1 MKREEILIN
10 ATASEVRAALVES
23 GVLQEVQIERA
34 SRRGVISNIYKG
46 KVSRVLPG
54 MQAAFIELG
63 LERTAFLHASD
74 IARSTPTEAPG
85 DGSESDIRDFVREGQ
100 ELLVQVLKEPLGT
113 KGARLT
119 TYIAIPS
126 RYLVLTPAST
136 GIGVSSRIDEGAER
150 ERLRSLV
157 EELKVSMP
165 DAGYI
170 IRTAAEG
177 ATREALEADMTFL
190 HKLWKSIEETAVRTP
205 AGALV
210 HEDLPLPLRVLRDS
224 SSPDIVRVRVD
235 SEATLVKL
243 RQFAESFVPR
253 LAPLIELYGESR
265 PIFDL
270 YGIDDEINRA
280 LHRKVPLK
288 SGGHVVFDQTE
299 AMTTID
305 VNTGAYVGHRN
316 LEETIFRTNLEAAAA
331 IARQLKLRNQ
341 IGRAHV

>member
-23 GVLQEVQIERA
+23 GVVQEVQIERA

-74 IARSTPTEAPG
+74 LARSPHVEQPED
-85 DGSESDIRDFVREGQ
+85 DGEPDIREFVREGQ

-126 RYLVLTPAST
+126 RYLVLTPASA
-136 GIGVSSRIDEGAER
+136 GIGVSSRIDEDAER

-157 EELKVSMP
+157 EELRVTAP
-165 DAGYI
+165 EAGYI

-177 ATREALEADMTFL
+177 ATREALQADLTFL
-190 HKLWKSIEETAVRTP
+190 H
-205 AGALV
+205 
-210 HEDLPLPLRVLRDS
+210 
-224 SSPDIVRVRVD
+224 
-235 SEATLVKL
+235 
-243 RQFAESFVPR
+243 
-253 LAPLIELYGESR
+253 
-265 PIFDL
+265 
-270 YGIDDEINRA
+270 
-280 LHRKVPLK
+280 
-288 SGGHVVFDQTE
+288 
-299 AMTTID
+299 
-305 VNTGAYVGHRN
+305 
-316 LEETIFRTNLEAAAA
+316 
-331 IARQLKLRNQ
+331 
-341 IGRAHV
+341 